1 MKPMLKK
8 YFQCEVA
15 ERRRERRTPENFY
28 YAAIYDTLDTPME
41 TVRKAVLLKRLKA
54 QITNIHYKEVQKLA
68 INMEENELMGKRK
81 YPSTITLGHE
91 KNRYSEQ

>member
-15 ERRRERRTPENFY
+15 ERRRERRTLGNFH

-41 TVRKAVLLKRLKA
+41 TVRKAVILKPLKA
-54 QITNIHYKEVQKLA
+54 QITKLHYTGGQKIA
-68 INMEENELMGKRK
+68 VNMEEN
-81 YPSTITLGHE
+81 
-91 KNRYSEQ
+91 